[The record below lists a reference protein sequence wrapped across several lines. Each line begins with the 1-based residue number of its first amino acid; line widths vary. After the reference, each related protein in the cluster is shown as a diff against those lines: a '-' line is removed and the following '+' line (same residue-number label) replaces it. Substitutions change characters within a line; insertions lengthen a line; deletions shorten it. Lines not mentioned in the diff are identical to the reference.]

1 MLYNKETLSTIAEQY
16 GVTPER
22 LIIDNERQIPII

>member
-1 MLYNKETLSTIAEQY
+1 MLYNRETLSTIAEQY

-22 LIIDNERQIPII
+22 LIIDNELKSR